1 MTSREVPFDNGS
13 LISESLPH
21 NAEALQAKMLTNDM
35 ARPIAVNVARLP
47 GLLVMADHD

>member
-21 NAEALQAKMLTNDM
+21 NAEALQAKMLTNDL
-35 ARPIAVNVARLP
+35 ARRIAVNVAQLP
-47 GLLVMADHD
+47 ELLVNR